1 MAALGVPQGGR
12 NKEDADRKKLRT
24 DSSLR
29 FEQLQSSID
38 TTFWQTLARIK
49 IDEMKLS
56 DSPIDVYG
64 HFTGG
69 MPHPKASIPPRIY
82 LNNTSFENSNTKL
95 SCLLFYFVFFQLS
108 LHKTVPIKT
117 KIKTKQII

>member
-12 NKEDADRKKLRT
+12 NKEDSERKKLRT

-38 TTFWQTLARIK
+38 TTFWQSLARTK
-49 IDEMKLS
+49 IDELKLS
-56 DSPIDVYG
+56 DSPIDINA

-82 LNNTSFENSNTKL
+82 LNDTSFQNENTKFSYL
-95 SCLLFYFVFFQLS
+95 SVDYPC
-108 LHKTVPIKT
+108 T
-117 KIKTKQII
+117 KP